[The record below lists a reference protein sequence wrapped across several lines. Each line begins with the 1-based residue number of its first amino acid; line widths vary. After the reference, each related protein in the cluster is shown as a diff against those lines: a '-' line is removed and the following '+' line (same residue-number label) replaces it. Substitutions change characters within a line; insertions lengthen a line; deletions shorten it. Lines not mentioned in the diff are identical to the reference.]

1 MINKQRPF
9 RFICHLR
16 INGDTP
22 FVQEADETLDQV
34 SSVSGLFVFNYGIL
48 CNYHIIESQN
58 QETVVCS
65 RSLTRLLSLCEPH
78 FFWVNLQ

>member
-34 SSVSGLFVFNYGIL
+34 SSVSGLLFFFQL
-48 CNYHIIESQN
+48 WH
-58 QETVVCS
+58 
-65 RSLTRLLSLCEPH
+65 SL
-78 FFWVNLQ
+78 